1 MLPDKK
7 RQIGSIV
14 GMLIMMA
21 ILVFANLGGTWS
33 VLRITLLVIG
43 VTGVIGSAIYRII
56 NPDFRAGFESSMYVK
71 GVSVDSYVGVL
82 IVMLLLMILMSIAAF
97 LICRYARLIVK
108 NIKQEVYFADSNLNL
123 LKKLLISVAGYT
135 IISIIDFIMLMT
147 HRAWFIKYANNVLYP
162 SGVTTGL
169 LFLAVLY
176 VVYLVFKYGM
186 KVQEDADSII

>member
-1 MLPDKK
+1 MSDKPQNLFSYF
-7 RQIGSIV
+7 RQHFAQVTNPPIDPLRESLVMSLDSYIGAIV
-14 GMLIMMA
+14 VGLLSLIMM
-21 ILVFANLGGTWS
+21 S
-33 VLRITLLVIG
+33 V
-43 VTGVIGSAIYRII
+43 
-56 NPDFRAGFESSMYVK
+56 
-71 GVSVDSYVGVL
+71 
-82 IVMLLLMILMSIAAF
+82 AAF

-135 IISIIDFIMLMT
+135 IISIIDYIIFIT
-147 HRAWFIKYANNVLYP
+147 HRTWFAKSSNNVLYP

>member
-1 MLPDKK
+1 MKK
-7 RQIGSIV
+7 F
-14 GMLIMMA
+14 
-21 ILVFANLGGTWS
+21 ILNLLTVFAW
-33 VLRITLLVIG
+33 IYQIICVIG
-43 VTGVIGSAIYRII
+43 IIMWIVMGGVILFGIK
-56 NPDFRAGFESSMYVK
+56 NLDFRAGFESSMYVK

-82 IVMLLLMILMSIAAF
+82 IVMLLLMIMMSAAAF

-135 IISIIDFIMLMT
+135 IISIVDFIMLMT
-147 HRAWFIKYANNVLYP
+147 HRAWFIKYSNNVLYP
-162 SGVTTGL
+162 SSVTTGL

>member
-1 MLPDKK
+1 MKK
-7 RQIGSIV
+7 FILNLLTIFAWIYQI
-14 GMLIMMA
+14 
-21 ILVFANLGGTWS
+21 FC
-33 VLRITLLVIG
+33 VIG
-43 VTGVIGSAIYRII
+43 IIMWIVMGGVVLFGIH
-56 NPDFRAGFESSMYVK
+56 NPDFRAGFESGRGIK
-71 GVSVDSYVGVL
+71 GVSVDNYIGAIVVVL
-82 IVMLLLMILMSIAAF
+82 LSLIMMSVAAF

-135 IISIIDFIMLMT
+135 VISIIDYIIFIT
-147 HRAWFIKYANNVLYP
+147 HRTWFAKSSNNVLYL

>member
-1 MLPDKK
+1 MLTIFAWIY
-7 RQIGSIV
+7 QI
-14 GMLIMMA
+14 
-21 ILVFANLGGTWS
+21 FC
-33 VLRITLLVIG
+33 VIG
-43 VTGVIGSAIYRII
+43 IIMWIVMGGVVLFGIH
-56 NPDFRAGFESSMYVK
+56 NPDFRAGFEEGMGIK
-71 GVSVDSYVGVL
+71 GVSVDSYIGTIVVGLLSL
-82 IVMLLLMILMSIAAF
+82 IMMSVAAF

-135 IISIIDFIMLMT
+135 IIFIT
-147 HRAWFIKYANNVLYP
+147 HRTWFAKSSNNVLYP

>member
-1 MLPDKK
+1 MKK
-7 RQIGSIV
+7 FILNLLTVLAWIYQIICVIGIIMWIV
-14 GMLIMMA
+14 MGGA
-21 ILVFANLGGTWS
+21 ILFGI
-33 VLRITLLVIG
+33 R
-43 VTGVIGSAIYRII
+43 